1 MADAA
6 TAEPNAGI
14 DFDEER
20 LAELTAE
27 REEAL
32 ENQHEDEAR
41 VRFMDLDGEYRRPE
55 AFFNWEEEDK
65 LARQLAAVAEW
76 PTDEVHQFRE
86 EAAGIEADDRFKDEH
101 KAALTSELASEYLAA
116 DSGHAE
122 RGGTF
127 RQAEYDLNRL
137 EKKIDQ
143 KASEFTV
150 VEDPDPDTAAYS
162 AQREKEIRQRLA
174 EADDAS
180 ERMEMAERLVN
191 SGDPEAV
198 RAVLDPPPGTSPIS
212 EQFRQSLE
220 SRVLERKYG
229 DELEQVQALRGLV
242 ELARHNLNEAKRE
255 IASAGGLR

>member
-1 MADAA
+1 MMA
-6 TAEPNAGI
+6 TTEEEGLGI

-32 ENQHEDEAR
+32 EDQHQDEAR
-41 VRFMDLDGEYRRPE
+41 VRFMDLDGDYARPE
-55 AFFNWEEEDK
+55 VHFNWEEEDT

-76 PTDEVHQFRE
+76 PTEEVRKFRE
-86 EAAGIEADDRFKDEH
+86 EAAGIEDDDRFKDEH
-101 KAALTSELASEYLAA
+101 KAELTSKLASEYLAA
-116 DSGHAE
+116 DAGHAE

-127 RQAEYDLNRL
+127 VQTEHDLRRL

-143 KASEFTV
+143 KATEFTAT
-150 VEDPDPDTAAYS
+150 EEPDPDRAAYS

-174 EADDAS
+174 EADDAA
-180 ERMEMAERLVN
+180 ERMEMAERLVD

-220 SRVLERKYG
+220 TRVLERKYG
-229 DELEQVQALRGLV
+229 DQVEQVQALRGLV